1 MDQNNQNQG
10 GVNSPQQPVA
20 AQPATPQVPTVE
32 DIQKKLNEQ
41 LSEAMQ
47 TPAAPQNPA
56 QDMVAPQPSAPAPE
70 PIPTPSPMPPAPEP
84 EPVVPQVSEPM
95 APVTP
100 APVMNAPVP
109 TPEAA
114 PTGTSVTIYTIENCP
129 FCKAEKEYL
138 AKEGMQFNEKR
149 VDANEADLK
158 EMLELSDNFAGV
170 PVTLIK
176 TGDRQRVIKG
186 FTQADFEQELVNL
199 GLKQGTP
206 MPVQAAAPS
215 PMSPSEISPS
225 AQPPAQPEPMQP
237 PTSPSGI
244 SAEPQPAVA
253 APMPAEPTADMPQP
267 AK

>member
-10 GVNSPQQPVA
+10 GVNSPQQPA
-20 AQPATPQVPTVE
+20 TPNPSPTLGISPSAQPTAPQMPTVE

-47 TPAAPQNPA
+47 APAAPQGPG
-56 QDMVAPQPSAPAPE
+56 QDMAAAPPSPMSPSGISPSAQPPAPAP
-70 PIPTPSPMPPAPEP
+70 TPMPS
-84 EPVVPQVSEPM
+84 EPVVPQVEPT
-95 APVTP
+95 AR
-100 APVMNAPVP
+100 
-109 TPEAA
+109 PEAA
-114 PTGTSVTIYTIENCP
+114 PTGTSVTLYTIENCP

-138 AKEGMQFNEKR
+138 AKEGMQFTEKR
-149 VDANEADLK
+149 VDTNEADLK

-206 MPVQAAAPS
+206 M
-215 PMSPSEISPS
+215 
-225 AQPPAQPEPMQP
+225 QP

-244 SAEPQPAVA
+244 SATPQPAVA
-253 APMPAEPTADMPQP
+253 APMATETPAGAMSPSGISATPQP
-267 AK
+267 TPAK